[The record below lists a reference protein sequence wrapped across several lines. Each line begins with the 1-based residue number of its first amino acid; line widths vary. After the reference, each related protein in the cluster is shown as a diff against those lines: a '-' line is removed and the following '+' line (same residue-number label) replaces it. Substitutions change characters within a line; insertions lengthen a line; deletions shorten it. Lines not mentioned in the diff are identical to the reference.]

1 MIEEL
6 RVKVKGFEYAGKY
19 ILVECEKTANGEK
32 IILKMARDDLDFL
45 YGKIRD

>member
-6 RVKVKGFEYAGKY
+6 SVKVKGFEYAGKH
-19 ILVECEKTANGEK
+19 ILVECEKANGEK
-32 IILKMARDDLDFL
+32 IILKMAREDLDFL

>member
-6 RVKVKGFEYAGKY
+6 KVKVKGFEYAGRH
-19 ILVECEKTANGEK
+19 ILVECEKQNGEK
-32 IILKMARDDLDFL
+32 IILRVSREDLDFL

>member
-6 RVKVKGFEYAGKY
+6 KIKVRGFEYAGKN
-19 ILVECEKTANGEK
+19 ILIECEKTVNGEK
-32 IILKMARDDLDFL
+32 IILKVSREDLDFL